1 MKLRYLAIGVAAAGV
16 AVALVTGLPNNWKSA
31 PVPEALVAVSDWKP
45 APLQNPAILTQ
56 PLMPFEPAVV
66 RSDIVAWAPEPPSRP
81 VLDVAMPETKPPME
95 MWSGSLSSGE
105 TLDALLSKAGLSAPD
120 RAEVALALA
129 AEYDLRKL
137 KPGYGIEVETSLSG

>member
-1 MKLRYLAIGVAAAGV
+1 MKLRYPAIGAAAAGV
-16 AVALVTGLPNNWKSA
+16 AVALVIGLPTNWKRA
-31 PVPEALVAVSDWKP
+31 PVPEVLVAVSDWQP
-45 APLQNPAILTQ
+45 APLQNPTILTQ
-56 PLMPFEPAVV
+56 PLMPLEQAVG
-66 RSDIVAWAPEPPSRP
+66 RSGTVAWAPEPPSRP

-105 TLDALLSKAGLSAPD
+105 TLDALLSKAGLSPPD

-137 KPGYGIEVETSLSG
+137 QTGIWD